1 MSMLVAD
8 CPRCGAK
15 SITFDVG
22 AQVFRD
28 QYYGW
33 QNWYEIFSICRQCS
47 RPTIFLVSLDK
58 PERREEFDEPNA
70 LVTCGAALNP
80 YFRIER
86 YISLRDDVPLS
97 PPEHLPV
104 NIADAFKEGA
114 ACLSIACYN
123 AAATMFRLCLDFA
136 TRPLLPD
143 PDDSGKPQPNA
154 KQRRDLGLRLPWL
167 FDNGLLPIEL
177 KADYSYPMN
186 YFSFIPHIRCVA

>member
-1 MSMLVAD
+1 M
-8 CPRCGAK
+8 
-15 SITFDVG
+15 
-22 AQVFRD
+22 FR
-28 QYYGW
+28 QRNYGW
-33 QNWYEIFSICRQCS
+33 QSFYEIFSICRRCS

-58 PERREEFDEPNA
+58 IDLQEEFDKPDA
-70 LVTCGAALNP
+70 LVNYEAALNP
-80 YFRIER
+80 CFRIER

-97 PPEHLPV
+97 PPEHLPE

-123 AAATMFRLCLDFA
+123 AAATMFRLCLDIA
-136 TRPLLPD
+136 TRPFLPD
-143 PDDSGKPQPNA
+143 PDVADKPRPNA